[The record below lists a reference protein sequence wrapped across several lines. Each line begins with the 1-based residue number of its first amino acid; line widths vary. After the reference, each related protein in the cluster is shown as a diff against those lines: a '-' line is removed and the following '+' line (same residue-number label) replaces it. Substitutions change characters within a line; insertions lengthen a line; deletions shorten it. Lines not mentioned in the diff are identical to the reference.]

1 MSALSFVPIIDAI
14 HTATMLSNTQCK
26 LLAST
31 LFCALLSTGCASLNG
46 PAQAPATATTSTANT
61 ISTRQY
67 QQKIQISG
75 KISIQYQQ
83 ADKPQSLPGGFE
95 WEQDAQSIRINLLS
109 PLGQT
114 MARITQ
120 TAQGATLEQ
129 EGKTPRTASNLD
141 QLLQDTLGWSLPV
154 AGLRDW
160 LQGFVAVDG
169 KQLSAVKAEDL
180 TLTTQGWKLRYVS
193 WHEQPSFPKR
203 IDLQRYTEQAG
214 DVSIRI
220 VVNEWK

>member
-1 MSALSFVPIIDAI
+1 MSALLFVLTPSAI
-14 HTATMLSNTQCK
+14 HTATMPSNTPFK

-31 LFCALLSTGCASLNG
+31 LFCTLFSTGCASLNG
-46 PAQAPATATTSTANT
+46 PAQVPATASTAT
-61 ISTRQY
+61 TASTRQY

-95 WEQDAQSIRINLLS
+95 WEQDAQGIRITLLS
-109 PLGQT
+109 QLDQI

-120 TAQGATLEQ
+120 NAQGATLELN
-129 EGKTPRTASNLD
+129 GKAPRTASDLD

-160 LQGFVAVDG
+160 LQGFVAIDG
-169 KQLSAVKAEDL
+169 KQLSAVKAEDQ

-193 WHEQPSFPKR
+193 WHEQPNFPKR

>member
-1 MSALSFVPIIDAI
+1 M
-14 HTATMLSNTQCK
+14 
-26 LLAST
+26 
-31 LFCALLSTGCASLNG
+31 LSTGCASLNSQT
-46 PAQAPATATTSTANT
+46 QAPAATAVSTATA
-61 ISTRQY
+61 STRQY
-67 QQKIQISG
+67 QQQIQISG

-95 WEQDAQSIRINLLS
+95 WEQDAQGIRITLLS
-109 PLGQT
+109 QLDQI

-120 TAQGATLEQ
+120 NAQGATLELN
-129 EGKTPRTASNLD
+129 GKAPRTASDLD

-160 LQGFVAVDG
+160 LQGFVAIDG
-169 KQLSAVKAEDL
+169 KQLVAVKAEDQ
-180 TLTTQGWKLRYVS
+180 TVNTQGWKLRYVS

>member
-1 MSALSFVPIIDAI
+1 MPSTIRF
-14 HTATMLSNTQCK
+14 K
-26 LLAST
+26 LLVTA
-31 LFCALLSTGCASLNG
+31 LFLALLNTGCASLHSQ
-46 PAQAPATATTSTANT
+46 PAPVTASAQAANT
-61 ISTRQY
+61 RRY
-67 QQKIQISG
+67 QPQIQISG

-83 ADKPQSLPGGFE
+83 AGKPQSLPGSFE
-95 WEQDAQSIRINLLS
+95 WEQDAQGIRINLLS
-109 PLGQT
+109 QLGQV
-114 MARITQ
+114 MARINQ
-120 TAQGATLEQ
+120 NELGATLELND
-129 EGKTPRTASNLD
+129 KSTRSASDLD

-160 LQGFVAVDG
+160 LQGFVAIDG
-169 KQLSAVKAEDL
+169 KQAIAVKAEEQ
-180 TLTTQGWKLRYVS
+180 TLNIQGWKLRYVS

>member
-1 MSALSFVPIIDAI
+1 MP
-14 HTATMLSNTQCK
+14 SNTPFK

-31 LFCALLSTGCASLNG
+31 LFCTLFSTGCASLNS
-46 PAQAPATATTSTANT
+46 PAQVPATASTAT
-61 ISTRQY
+61 TASTRQY

-95 WEQDAQSIRINLLS
+95 WEQDAQGIRINLLS

-129 EGKTPRTASNLD
+129 DGKVPRTASDLD

-160 LQGFVAVDG
+160 LQGFVAIDG
-169 KQLSAVKAEDL
+169 KQLAAVKAEDQ

-193 WHEQPSFPKR
+193 WHEQLNFPKR

>member
-1 MSALSFVPIIDAI
+1 MP
-14 HTATMLSNTQCK
+14 SNTRFS
-26 LLAST
+26 LLASA
-31 LFCALLSTGCASLNG
+31 LFCTLLSTGCASLNSQTQT
-46 PAQAPATATTSTANT
+46 PAATAVSTAT
-61 ISTRQY
+61 ASTRQY
-67 QQKIQISG
+67 QQQIQISG

-95 WEQDAQSIRINLLS
+95 WEQDAQGIRITLLS
-109 PLGQT
+109 QLDQI

-120 TAQGATLEQ
+120 NAQGATLELN
-129 EGKTPRTASNLD
+129 GKAPRTASDLD

-160 LQGFVAVDG
+160 LQGFVAIDG
-169 KQLSAVKAEDL
+169 KQLVAVKAEDQ
-180 TLTTQGWKLRYVS
+180 TVNTQGWKLRYVS

>member
-1 MSALSFVPIIDAI
+1 MS
-14 HTATMLSNTQCK
+14 SNTRFS
-26 LLAST
+26 LLASAF
-31 LFCALLSTGCASLNG
+31 FCTLLSTGCASLNSQT
-46 PAQAPATATTSTANT
+46 QAPATAGANT
-61 ISTRQY
+61 ATIATTASARQY
-67 QQKIQISG
+67 QQQIQISG

-95 WEQDAQSIRINLLS
+95 WEQDAKGIRINLLS

-120 TAQGATLEQ
+120 TAQGAILEQ
-129 EGKTPRTASNLD
+129 DGKTPRSASDLD

-160 LQGFVAVDG
+160 LQGFVAIDG
-169 KQLSAVKAEDL
+169 KQLTAVKAEDQ
-180 TLTTQGWKLRYVS
+180 TVTTQGWKLRYVS

-214 DVSIRI
+214 DISIRI

>member
-1 MSALSFVPIIDAI
+1 MP
-14 HTATMLSNTQCK
+14 SNTRFS
-26 LLAST
+26 LLASAF
-31 LFCALLSTGCASLNG
+31 LCALLSTGCASLNS
-46 PAQAPATATTSTANT
+46 PAQTPAAVTASTANASNASNAANLA
-61 ISTRQY
+61 STRQY

-95 WEQDAQSIRINLLS
+95 WEQDTQGIRINLLS

-129 EGKTPRTASNLD
+129 DGKAPRSASDLD

-160 LQGFVAVDG
+160 LQGFVAADG
-169 KQLSAVKAEDL
+169 KPLVAVKAEDQ
-180 TLTTQGWKLRYVS
+180 TVNTQGWKLRYVS

>member
-1 MSALSFVPIIDAI
+1 MSSTTRF
-14 HTATMLSNTQCK
+14 S
-26 LLAST
+26 LLASAF
-31 LFCALLSTGCASLNG
+31 FCALLSTGCASLNN
-46 PAQAPATATTSTANT
+46 QTKAPATAVTSTANASNT
-61 ISTRQY
+61 ASTRQY
-67 QQKIQISG
+67 QQQIQISG

-95 WEQDAQSIRINLLS
+95 WEQDAQGIRINLLS
-109 PLGQT
+109 PVGQT

-120 TAQGATLEQ
+120 TVQGATLEQ
-129 EGKTPRTASNLD
+129 DGKAPRTASDLD

-160 LQGFVAVDG
+160 LQGFVAADG
-169 KQLSAVKAEDL
+169 KPLVAVKAEDQ
-180 TLTTQGWKLRYVS
+180 TVNTQGWKLRYVS